1 MIVPSFSSVRY
12 GMKAVGSD
20 LSHVT
25 EAGDVGPVAGEDSTG
40 GGVLLALEDDSHSC
54 ALEAEVDSADT

>member
-1 MIVPSFSSVRY
+1 
-12 GMKAVGSD
+12 MKAIGSD